1 MPRKARIV
9 LANHPHHIVQRGHN
23 RAAVFAEDSDYRYY
37 LKNLSEWKARL
48 GCRVYS
54 YCLMTNH
61 IHLVVD
67 PGEDTASLG
76 LLMKRVSARQTRMV
90 NQLERRSGSLW
101 EGRYKSSPIETDRY
115 LLACCRYVELNPV
128 RARMVDAPGDYKWSS
143 YLTRVG
149 DRSQEWLDKDPC
161 YLGMGATDAIR
172 QRCYRAWV
180 ESGVPEAEIKL
191 IREALQRGQLTGSER
206 FISETESM
214 LQRRIG
220 CRGKGRPRKDK
231 K

>member
-1 MPRKARIV
+1 
-9 LANHPHHIVQRGHN
+9 
-23 RAAVFAEDSDYRYY
+23 
-37 LKNLSEWKARL
+37 
-48 GCRVYS
+48 
-54 YCLMTNH
+54 
-61 IHLVVD
+61 
-67 PGEDTASLG
+67 
-76 LLMKRVSARQTRMV
+76 MV

-161 YLGMGATDAIR
+161 YLGMGATDTIR